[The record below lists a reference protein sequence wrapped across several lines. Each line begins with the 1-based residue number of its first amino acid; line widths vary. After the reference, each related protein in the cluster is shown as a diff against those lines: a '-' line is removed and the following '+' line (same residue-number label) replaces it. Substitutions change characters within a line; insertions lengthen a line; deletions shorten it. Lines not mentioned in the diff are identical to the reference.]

1 MSRVGCRIDPWRKEE
16 PGKKDQKHGRE
27 DGEGRGKREEG
38 RGKREEGRGDHTMK
52 ETARICGS
60 ALGEVT

>member
-27 DGEGRGKREEG
+27 DGEGRGKREA
-38 RGKREEGRGDHTMK
+38 GRGDHTMK